1 MRTSMRLL
9 NITLMLAAGLLLGE
23 TGQAEEL
30 SRKAMLSASCEGC
43 HGTYG
48 RSPGA
53 IPSIA
58 GKSAPTRERIYRRG
72 DSPDLRVLFRTK
84 VNDRKQQL

>member
-1 MRTSMRLL
+1 MRTSMRLM
-9 NITLMLAAGLLLGE
+9 NITLMLAAGLLFGE

-58 GKSAPTRERIYRRG
+58 GKSAEY
-72 DSPDLRVLFRTK
+72 LRDALEKFRSGEKPATA
-84 VNDRKQQL
+84 VGI

>member
-1 MRTSMRLL
+1 MRTSMRLM
-9 NITLMLAAGLLLGE
+9 NITLMLAAGLLFGE

-48 RSPGA
+48 R
-53 IPSIA
+53 
-58 GKSAPTRERIYRRG
+58 T
-72 DSPDLRVLFRTK
+72 DT
-84 VNDRKQQL
+84 